1 MGEYITLILKQK
13 HVQVNK
19 QKLASRSRY
28 FASLF
33 SHNFNDSHNQE
44 HVINYNIAE
53 YTLQNFVEWVH
64 SETRINIHYQSI
76 KVCLLKF
83 MQNKHFTDL
92 LNLLQ
97 LSALF
102 IVDELTSD
110 IVNIIVLQWLSPQKV
125 IEIWLLARELN
136 IKALQD
142 ICMSVCLDRFEEIP
156 VDELVKLAADDFV
169 QFLNNVNIRVSSK
182 SYLQNIRS
190 KWMEHHR
197 NSDIAH
203 IKEGRQLKFIKGTV
217 ICETFEDETR
227 IGYLCTWDGNVL
239 NKCGQLKSIQHPDR
253 WLFGMQVISRGFNVY
268 TVGGNV
274 GLGGMQFN
282 NVISRYCLLSKK
294 WYYESTMPVPRRHMI
309 AVFLG
314 NKLVI
319 VGGVGKHRLKLNS
332 VNILDI
338 HTGIWKEGMYVPES
352 FTNIPPHC
360 VLNGKL
366 YVLKSSVYIYYP
378 KEDYWK
384 TISIRDDDVIERVD
398 TFLTCNT
405 TLLFEGDEDLD
416 EMIITRIEIT
426 KDDSICERGECIKRS
441 LEHKELRAYVV
452 NVERDCRLQLR
463 YLQSTNIGIM
473 ILNNACQQNDNR
485 YLHLHTEERD
495 EFRQYIFPQYSCFNI
510 IDPRTLYDTCN

>member
-1 MGEYITLILKQK
+1 MEEYLTLVLKQK
-13 HVQVNK
+13 HIQVNR
-19 QKLASRSRY
+19 QKLASKSRY

-33 SHNFNDSHNQE
+33 SHNFNDSHNKE
-44 HVINYNIAE
+44 HVINYNIAQ

-64 SETRINIHYQSI
+64 NDTRVNIHYQSI
-76 KVCLLKF
+76 KMSLIKF
-83 MQNKHFTDL
+83 MQDKHFTGL

-102 IVDELTSD
+102 IVDELTND
-110 IVNIIVLQWLSPQKV
+110 IVNIIALQWLSPQKV
-125 IEIWLLARELN
+125 IDIWLLAKELN
-136 IKALQD
+136 IKTLQD

-156 VDELVKLAADDFV
+156 EAELVKLAADDIV
-169 QFLNNVNIRVSSK
+169 QLLNNVNIRVSSE

-190 KWMEHHR
+190 KWMKYHE

-203 IKEGRQLKFIKGTV
+203 IKEGRQLKFIRGTV
-217 ICETFEDETR
+217 IYETFEDDTKV
-227 IGYLCTWDGNVL
+227 GYLCTWDGNVL
-239 NKCGQLKSIQHPDR
+239 NKCEQLKSIQHPHK
-253 WLFGMQVISRGFNVY
+253 WLFGMQVISRGFSVY

-274 GLGGMQFN
+274 GLGGTQFN
-282 NVISRYCLLSKK
+282 NVISRFCLLSKN
-294 WYYESTMPVPRRHMI
+294 WYYESTLPVPRRHMI

-319 VGGVGKHRLKLNS
+319 VGGVGRHRLKLYS

-338 HTGIWKEGMYVPES
+338 HTGIWKEGMRVPES

-378 KEDYWK
+378 KEDYWQ
-384 TISIRDDDVIERVD
+384 TILIRDDDVIERVD
-398 TFLTCNT
+398 TFLTCDT
-405 TLLFEGDEDLD
+405 TLLFERDDDLD

-426 KDDSICERGECIKRS
+426 KDDSVCERGECIKRS
-441 LEHKELRAYVV
+441 IEHKELRTYVV
-452 NVERDCRLQLR
+452 DVESNCRLQLR
-463 YLQSTNIGIM
+463 YLQSANIGIM
-473 ILNNACQQNDNR
+473 MINNVSQQNDNQ

-495 EFRQYIFPQYSCFNI
+495 DFSEYIFPQYSCFNI
-510 IDPRTLYDTCN
+510 IDPRTLYNTA